1 MLPSAQAICH
11 LARLYTSSLLSQ
23 VTTPAPLLALPSL
36 PPHCLRSPVQLS
48 TVSLLRG
55 EVTTYEARYTPKLL
69 GHYSCTIKLSGSP
82 ICGSPIMFDVLAG
95 TADTKTSRIVPPEPP
110 CFAGTNYELVLI
122 TVDRFGNECTKGG
135 ALISGKLQG
144 SNMPPG
150 QDPNVEVVDKGD
162 GRYIFKLWL
171 KAPADVKLYITIAKP
186 SADPVL
192 AADPKNMLEF
202 APVSLS
208 FTSLKA
214 LRAKQERDARKAE
227 KVLPGSSSSAAA
239 VSATAGG
246 AGASVATLSSTA
258 DASLKLGD
266 SIGASG
272 LSSLGAGASAVH
284 GTHSMGAQSSKA
296 SGEELSSM
304 CASDSMGHS
313 SHRPAEKVA
322 ALASANPLGGGKGG
336 KVGKGGKGAPPNTN
350 PLGIGAKLRAAGA
363 ELISEVYAPKTAPD
377 DGSASL
383 GGAAAVVDMFIDGMR
398 KDVAKSK
405 ARRVQTRNDTEYR

>member
-1 MLPSAQAICH
+1 M
-11 LARLYTSSLLSQ
+11 
-23 VTTPAPLLALPSL
+23 
-36 PPHCLRSPVQLS
+36 QLS

-69 GHYSCTIKLSGSP
+69 GHYSCTIKLSGAP
-82 ICGSPIMFDVLAG
+82 ICGSPITFDVLAG

-239 VSATAGG
+239 VSATTGG

-296 SGEELSSM
+296 SGEELSRM
-304 CASDSMGHS
+304 CASDSKIHS

-322 ALASANPLGGGKGG
+322 ALASANPLGGGNGG
-336 KVGKGGKGAPPNTN
+336 KGGKGGKGAPPNTN
-350 PLGIGAKLRAAGA
+350 PLGVGAKLRAAGA
-363 ELISEVYAPKTAPD
+363 ELISEVYAPKTAPV

-398 KDVAKSK
+398 KDAAKSK
-405 ARRVQTRNDTEYR
+405 ARRVHVTRNDTE